1 MNWDRNKDLLVCQAL
16 AYALFTC
23 AWPDVVIYHL
33 VLLKPRHEGS
43 SRIKIVRKVS
53 GNLFDRIIKHE
64 AKEIK
69 WEFLIGNAM
78 KERGLM

>member
-1 MNWDRNKDLLVCQAL
+1 M
-16 AYALFTC
+16 C
-23 AWPDVVIYHL
+23 AWPDDYKYHL
-33 VLLKPRHEGS
+33 VLLKPRHEGT
-43 SRIKIVRKVS
+43 SRIKMVCNVIA
-53 GNLFDRIIKHE
+53 GDLYDRIIKHE